1 MINRRALIAG
11 CFALNALPVRAQG
24 AKLPVIASFSILGD
38 LVAQIGGTRV
48 SVTTLVGPEGDAH
61 VWQPAPTDA
70 ARVASAK
77 LFVTNGLGFEGWV
90 TRLIGASGAKP
101 AILVASQGV
110 TPLREG
116 SAIDPHAWQSIA
128 NARCYIENIRDGLSR
143 ADPPGASA
151 YAANA
156 KAYLAQLDAVESD
169 VGAAIARIPA
179 ARRRLVTTHDAFGY
193 FAKAY
198 GLDFL
203 AAVGVSTEAEIS
215 AKDVAKIIKQVRAD
229 KVPAVF
235 LENIG
240 DPRLMQRIAS
250 ETGAKIGGRLY
261 SDALSQPD
269 GPAGTYIAM
278 MRYNIRELE
287 KALAN

>member
-1 MINRRALIAG
+1 MLNRRAWIAG
-11 CFALNALPVRAQG
+11 CLMLAALPAHAQTS
-24 AKLPVIASFSILGD
+24 KLPVIASFSILGD
-38 LVAQIGGTRV
+38 LVAEIGGERV
-48 SVTTLVGPEGDAH
+48 AVTTLVGPEGDAH
-61 VWQPAPTDA
+61 VWQPAPADA
-70 ARVASAK
+70 ARVAGAK

-101 AILVASQGV
+101 TMLVASQSV

-116 SAIDPHAWQSIA
+116 SAIDPHAWQSVA
-128 NARCYIENIRDGLSR
+128 NAKLYVANIRDGLSA
-143 ADPPGASA
+143 ADPGGASA

-156 KAYLAQLDAVESD
+156 TAFLAKLDALDAEVRATI
-169 VGAAIARIPA
+169 GHIPA

-198 GLDFL
+198 GLDFF

-235 LENIG
+235 LENTG
-240 DPRLMQRIAS
+240 DPRLMQRIAA
-250 ETGAKIGGRLY
+250 ETGAKVGGRLY

-269 GPAGTYIAM
+269 GPAGTYITM

-287 KALAN
+287 KALAH